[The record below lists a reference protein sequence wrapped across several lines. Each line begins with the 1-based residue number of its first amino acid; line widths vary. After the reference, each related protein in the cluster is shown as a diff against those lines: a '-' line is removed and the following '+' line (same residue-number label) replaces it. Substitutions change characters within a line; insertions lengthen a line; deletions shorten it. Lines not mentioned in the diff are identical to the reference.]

1 MVSKS
6 LIRLCSPSLC
16 HKCQRLFPRQQKSH
30 QFFSSSSSS
39 NSSAAADGYN
49 PFADSLRRGGFVG
62 QALSTPKSQEQS
74 LREIQQQKQRE
85 EAQAKRERF
94 NPLGG
99 RHTSKALTEAK
110 GVADAGMANRPSTT
124 DAFGELH
131 HLHVYAT
138 KHNTHVTLTRP
149 NRDPMLSLSTGNINF
164 RKSHRGTFDAA
175 YQLVTYS
182 IAQMIEKGF
191 MQNIQQLEIIMRGYG
206 PGREAFQKALLGME
220 GRVIK
225 SKVYRVTDSTR
236 LKFGGTR
243 SPAVRRL

>member
-6 LIRLCSPSLC
+6 LIRLPSPSLC
-16 HKCQRLFPRQQKSH
+16 HQCQRLFPRQQQSH
-30 QFFSSSSSS
+30 QFSSSSP
-39 NSSAAADGYN
+39 AAADRFN
-49 PFADSLRRGGFVG
+49 TFAESLRRGGLVG

-94 NPLGG
+94 NLLGG

-110 GVADAGMANRPSTT
+110 VVADAGMANRPSTAE
-124 DAFGELH
+124 AFGELH

-149 NRDPMLSLSTGNINF
+149 NREPMLSLSTGNINF

-191 MQNIQQLEIIMRGYG
+191 VQKIQQLEIIMRGYG
-206 PGREAFQKALLGME
+206 PGREAFQKVLLGME
-220 GRVIK
+220 GRLIK
-225 SKVYRVTDSTR
+225 PKVYRVTDSTR